1 MAMEQNYFEREA
13 HCETDEEVVLK
24 QKWDTISAPTKV
36 SDKDSSCFECNICL
50 DSANDP
56 VVTLCGHLYCWP
68 CIYEWLQVKT
78 SSLNS
83 DEQPQNCPV
92 CKAKI
97 SVSSL
102 VPLYGHGTS
111 SSESKSKKPNSGVV
125 VPCRPT
131 PSLNTSTTSLNT
143 STTTS
148 SMHPTQQRHPDF
160 LQSQS
165 RAFHNQLYF
174 PHHYG
179 GYAAI
184 ASSSL
189 GGMATASFINPM
201 MEMFGGMALTR
212 VFGSSDTSLFTYPY
226 SQPLTVSSNPRIRRQ
241 EVELDKSLNRVSL
254 FLFCCFILCL
264 LLF

>member
-13 HCETDEEVVLK
+13 HYETDEDVMLK
-24 QKWDTISAPTKV
+24 QKWDTISAPTRV
-36 SDKDSSCFECNICL
+36 SEKDSSCFECNICL
-50 DSANDP
+50 DSAHDP

-68 CIYEWLQVKT
+68 CIYEWLHVKT
-78 SSLNS
+78 SSLDA
-83 DEQPQNCPV
+83 DEQLQNCPV

-111 SSESKSKKPNSGVV
+111 SSESKSKMPNSGVV

-131 PSLNTSTTSLNT
+131 PSLNTSTTN
-143 STTTS
+143 S
-148 SMHPTQQRHPDF
+148 SMHSTQQLPPDF
-160 LQSQS
+160 FQSQS

-179 GYAAI
+179 GYAAM

-201 MEMFGGMALTR
+201 MEMIGGMALTR

-226 SQPLTVSSNPRIRRQ
+226 SQPLTVSSNPRVRRQ
-241 EVELDKSLNRVSL
+241 EVELDKSLNRVSF